1 MIAKCPAC
9 GSAKLEYKNPRTYR
23 YRESGLNNIVLR
35 GGVSQI
41 FCRDCRERFS
51 KIENEQQLLQVIAL
65 MLLMK
70 PGYLTGPEMRFLR
83 KAAVLS
89 QAKLAGRLRVQ
100 RRETVAEREARLEP
114 GLDPGAELLL
124 RGILLKAFS
133 EYLSES
139 ENSHLGRVHRKK
151 LQNFAR
157 DFLEV
162 IDRIGEHG
170 RKKPFEVRQVENEWE
185 TELVSA

>member
-1 MIAKCPAC
+1 M
-9 GSAKLEYKNPRTYR
+9 
-23 YRESGLNNIVLR
+23 NNIVLR
-35 GGVSQI
+35 GGVRRI
-41 FCRDCRERFS
+41 VCRECREKFS

-83 KAAVLS
+83 KAADLS
-89 QAKLAGRLRVQ
+89 QVELASRLGVQ
-100 RRETVAEREARLEP
+100 RRETVAEREAKLAP

-133 EYLSES
+133 EYLSEG
-139 ENSHLGRVHRKK
+139 ENRHLGRLHHKK
-151 LQNFAR
+151 LESFAK

-170 RKKPFEVRQVENEWE
+170 RKRPFEMRQIDNVWE
-185 TELVSA
+185 TDLVSA